1 MSRNKVYASCEI
13 ADQEVRLV
21 ILEIFEGRM
30 NVLRVERVSCDG
42 VRNQKIV
49 NESLVVQAIRQAC
62 TNASTALGYRKSFIS
77 HS

>member
-30 NVLRVERVSCDG
+30 NVLRVERV
-42 VRNQKIV
+42 
-49 NESLVVQAIRQAC
+49 
-62 TNASTALGYRKSFIS
+62 
-77 HS
+77 